1 MEVYC
6 MCEHEACQLAGIEDC
21 RIRLGQ
27 GNDSIPW
34 KMIIVDDEE
43 DVHWIT
49 RRVLRDYHFAN
60 RGLEFISAYSG
71 QEAKQLL
78 RDHPDAAL
86 ILLDVVM
93 ETDDTGLQIV
103 RFIREELNNDLIRI
117 VLRTGQPGKAPERQ
131 IITEFDINDYKEKT
145 ELTADKLFSMV
156 TASLRTYQLAATLN
170 KNNQKLNCEIAER
183 KIVENK
189 LKESERRMA
198 TLMANLPGM
207 AYRCRDDEQRT
218 IEFASAGCFS
228 LTGRSP
234 AELEGN
240 RKIAYADLIFPE
252 DRPIVIKQ
260 IREALAARTSFKI
273 VYPIV
278 TITGQKKWVW
288 EQGGGIFDDDGRLI
302 SVEGFV
308 SDINEHIEAEQTLRK
323 EVERLR
329 GSMKD
334 RYKFCSII
342 GKSDAMQVVYDLI
355 LQSAATDAGVIITG
369 ESGTGKELVARA
381 IHDMS
386 DRKNGPFITVNCGA
400 IPENLIE
407 SEFFGYI
414 RGAFS
419 GANISKQGF
428 LEAAEG
434 GTLFLDELGE
444 ISLNMQIKL
453 LRALDGGYTP
463 VGGNVAKPTDIRV
476 IAATNRDLIQHVK
489 KGLMRED
496 FFYRIHVIPIKLPPL
511 RARKED
517 LRFLVDHFAALYT
530 GGSEKPRISGEL
542 QRTLAQYDWP
552 GNVRELKNVLHR
564 YFSLGVI
571 NFLDG
576 IPPKPQEDTA
586 AKAEHEQILE
596 DGVDLR
602 AITAKLEKNI
612 IVQAL
617 NRQSWHRG
625 KVAKLL
631 GIDRKTLAKK
641 MSDYGIEK
649 K

>member
-1 MEVYC
+1 
-6 MCEHEACQLAGIEDC
+6 MCEHEECKLAGIEGHYPD
-21 RIRLGQ
+21 
-27 GNDSIPW
+27 NDSIPW

-49 RRVLRDYHFAN
+49 RRVLRDYHYAN
-60 RGLEFISAYSG
+60 RGLEFISAYTG

-78 RDHPDAAL
+78 RDHPGAAL

-117 VLRTGQPGKAPERQ
+117 VLRTGQPGKAPEREIVTQ
-131 IITEFDINDYKEKT
+131 FDINDYKEKT
-145 ELTADKLFSMV
+145 ELTADKLFSTV
-156 TASLRTYQLAATLN
+156 TASLRTYQLAAALN
-170 KNNQKLNCEIAER
+170 KNNQKLNREIAER
-183 KIVENK
+183 KLVEIK

-218 IEFASAGCFS
+218 IEFASAGSFS

-234 AELEGN
+234 SELEGN
-240 RKIAYADLIFPE
+240 RKIAYVDLICPE
-252 DRPIVIKQ
+252 DRPVVLDQ

-288 EQGGGIFDDDGRLI
+288 EQGAGIFDDDGRLI

-334 RYKFCSII
+334 RFKFCNII
-342 GKSDAMQVVYDLI
+342 GKSDAMQAVYDLV
-355 LQSAATDAGVIITG
+355 LQSAATNACVIITG
-369 ESGTGKELVARA
+369 ESGTGKELVAKA

-400 IPENLIE
+400 IPETLIE
-407 SEFFGYI
+407 SEFFGYV

-419 GANISKQGF
+419 GANQSKHGF

-463 VGGNVAKPTDIRV
+463 VGGNVAKHTNIRI
-476 IAATNRDLIQHVK
+476 IAATNKDLIQHVK
-489 KGLMRED
+489 NGLMRED

-511 RARKED
+511 RERKED
-517 LRFLVDHFAALYT
+517 LRLLVDHFAALYT
-530 GGSEKPRISGEL
+530 NGNEKPRIPGEL
-542 QRTLAQYDWP
+542 RQILAQYEWP

-571 NFLDG
+571 DFLDG
-576 IPPKPQEDTA
+576 ISLKHQEDA
-586 AKAEHEQILE
+586 GPKDEYEQVFI
-596 DGVDLR
+596 DGLDLR
-602 AITAKLEKNI
+602 TIIAKLEKKI
-612 IVQAL
+612 IVQTL
-617 NRQSWHRG
+617 NRQGWHRG
-625 KVAKLL
+625 KVATLL

-641 MSDYGIEK
+641 MIEYGIK
-649 K
+649 QS